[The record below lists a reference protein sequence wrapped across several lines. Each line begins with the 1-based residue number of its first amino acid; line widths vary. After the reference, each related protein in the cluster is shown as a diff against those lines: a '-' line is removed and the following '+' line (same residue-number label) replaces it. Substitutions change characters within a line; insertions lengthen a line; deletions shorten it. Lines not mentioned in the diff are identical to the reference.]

1 MIFGLGAAVGW
12 GFADV
17 TAALVARRIGSFRTL
32 VFANFAGL
40 LLLTVLVAATP
51 VSFPALHP
59 GLVGLPLIGI
69 LGAISYVAFYRA
81 LELGPI
87 ALVSPVAAGYAA
99 IVIGLSLLVLGER
112 VPGPA
117 LIGAGLTT
125 VGVVLASTAPRG
137 RGLERTR
144 PGRAGMPYAVVA
156 MIGFGVGAFLIGR
169 YSKDVGWFGA
179 IFLSRLGSS
188 ATLLV
193 FLLARQSRP
202 SRRVPLS
209 IAGTATLV
217 GLLDVMGFAS
227 FARGTEL
234 GFITITAAASV
245 TYPLIPIVS
254 GVIYLRERPQPTQWL
269 GVAVVIGGLLF
280 LALGR

>member
-1 MIFGLGAAVGW
+1 M
-12 GFADV
+12 
-17 TAALVARRIGSFRTL
+17 
-32 VFANFAGL
+32 
-40 LLLTVLVAATP
+40 
-51 VSFPALHP
+51 
-59 GLVGLPLIGI
+59 
-69 LGAISYVAFYRA
+69 
-81 LELGPI
+81 
-87 ALVSPVAAGYAA
+87 
-99 IVIGLSLLVLGER
+99 
-112 VPGPA
+112 
-117 LIGAGLTT
+117 
-125 VGVVLASTAPRG
+125 
-137 RGLERTR
+137 ERTR